1 MSAVFFLAAAALGAV
16 LRFEIEKISTR
27 LLGER
32 FPYGTLLA
40 NVLGSFLLGYS
51 LSQTWTSGIALF
63 AASFCGAFTTFG
75 GFIGQVHHRLRH
87 ELEQPIALIYIVLT
101 IGLSF
106 FAAWLGL
113 TS

>member
-1 MSAVFFLAAAALGAV
+1 MSAVSFLIAAAFGAV
-16 LRFEIEKISTR
+16 LRYEFEKISTKF
-27 LLGER
+27 LGER
-32 FPYGTLLA
+32 FPYGTMFV
-40 NVLGSFLLGYS
+40 NVLGSFLLGFS
-51 LSQTWTSGIALF
+51 LSQNLSSNMALF

-87 ELEQPIALIYIVLT
+87 ALEQPIALIYIVLT
-101 IGLSF
+101 LGLSF